1 MARYTPLPNIGEAHM
16 PRSVVLA
23 GAARCP
29 RCCLQPR
36 WCVCDAIPAVAA
48 GIHVHVLIHRQ
59 EQHKPSSTGRLIART
74 VEGAMCHL
82 YQRGNHFFPSA
93 GLSPADLRPDRETWI
108 LHPHGE
114 PVTPAAGATDR
125 VPPQVVLL
133 DGTWRQAGEMQRA
146 VDGLG
151 RCVRL
156 PEQGPGRYWLRDYDA
171 PAHVST
177 AEALLGVFGIV
188 GDTEAERRFRLHF
201 ELHVYATLLSRGR
214 RAVADRYLANSPL
227 REVIP
232 EFLEQLTTGRRPPR
246 ERQTGR

>member
-1 MARYTPLPNIGEAHM
+1 M

-36 WCVCDAIPAVAA
+36 WCVCDALPAVVA
-48 GIHVHVLIHRQ
+48 GIQVHVLIHRQ

-74 VEGAMCHL
+74 VEGARCHL
-82 YQRGNHFFPSA
+82 YQRGNRFFASA
-93 GLSPADLRPDRETWI
+93 SLSSADLLPDRETWI

-114 PVTPAAGATDR
+114 PAPSAVGTAHR
-125 VPPQVVLL
+125 LPPQVVLL
-133 DGTWRQAGEMQRA
+133 DGTWRQAAEMLRA
-146 VDGLG
+146 CDGLG

-156 PEQGPGRYWLRDYDA
+156 PEQGPGRYWLRDHDA

-177 AEALLGVFGIV
+177 AEALLGVFGAV

-214 RAVADRYLANSPL
+214 RDVADRYLAGSPL
-227 REVIP
+227 REAIP
-232 EFLEQLTTGRRPPR
+232 DFLERLVTRRPPPGLSSSDVSR
-246 ERQTGR
+246 G